1 MDGGPDGQRRNGPCI
16 ERGTIGQTAR
26 MARAIWSGTLTF
38 GLVTIPV
45 KLYPAVQRKTVRFN
59 QLDGEDN
66 SRIQQRRVN
75 SATGEEVPYDRLVK
89 GYEISP
95 DRYVVITQ
103 EELESLDPKR
113 SRTIEIED
121 FVDEA
126 EIDPIFY
133 DATYYVAP
141 GAGGAKPYRL
151 LLDSM
156 RESGRVGIARVVLR
170 TKEYLVALRP
180 TEGALQ
186 LSTLLFAD
194 EVVDPSG
201 VEELEAVAEADAS
214 ERELGI
220 AEQLIG
226 SLAASFEPE
235 KYTDEYRARVLDL
248 IDRKAQGEQIEI
260 VAAPAEAESPVPD
273 LMSALKASLDA
284 VREREPE
291 RAARKPAAK
300 KRAAKKPAAK
310 KPAAKRATASRK
322 PSR

>member
-1 MDGGPDGQRRNGPCI
+1 
-16 ERGTIGQTAR
+16 

-59 QLDGEDN
+59 QLDGEDG

-75 SATGEEVPYDRLVK
+75 SSTGEEVPFERLVK

-103 EELESLDPKR
+103 DELDALDPAR
-113 SRTIEIED
+113 TRTIEIED
-121 FVDEA
+121 FVDAA
-126 EIDPIFY
+126 EIDPVLY
-133 DATYYVAP
+133 DATYWVTP

-151 LLDSM
+151 LLDAM

-180 TEGALQ
+180 TDAALQ

-194 EVVDPSG
+194 EVVDPG
-201 VEELEAVAEADAS
+201 TLDDLEAVSGSDATD
-214 ERELGI
+214 RELAI

-226 SLAASFEPE
+226 SLAGPFEAGRY
-235 KYTDEYRARVLDL
+235 KDDYRQRVLDL
-248 IDRKAQGEQIEI
+248 IERKAQGEQIE
-260 VAAPAEAESPVPD
+260 VVAPAEQPASPVPD

-284 VREREPE
+284 VRDREGAGDGK
-291 RAARKPAAK
+291 AAAGKPAKKPAAG
-300 KRAAKKPAAK
+300 KRAAKKPAGPASKRAAK
-310 KPAAKRATASRK
+310 K
-322 PSR
+322 

>member
-1 MDGGPDGQRRNGPCI
+1 MDGGPDGARNRPCI
-16 ERGTIGQTAR
+16 ERARIGQTAR

-45 KLYPAVQRKTVRFN
+45 KLYPAVQRKAVRFN

-75 SATGEEVPYDRLVK
+75 SSTGEEVPYDRLVK

-103 EELESLDPKR
+103 EELDTLDPVR

-141 GAGGAKPYRL
+141 GQGGAKPYRL
-151 LLDSM
+151 LLEAM

-180 TEGALQ
+180 TENALQ

-194 EVVDPSG
+194 EVVDPAG
-201 VEELEAVAEADAS
+201 VEELDAVAEAQAS

-226 SLAASFEPE
+226 SLAAPFDPGRY
-235 KYTDEYRARVLDL
+235 KDEYRARVLDL

-260 VAAPAEAESPVPD
+260 VAAPAEAQSPVPD

-291 RAARKPAAK
+291 PARKKPAAK
-300 KRAAKKPAAK
+300 KRAAKKPAAR

>member
-1 MDGGPDGQRRNGPCI
+1 
-16 ERGTIGQTAR
+16 

-45 KLYPAVQRKTVRFN
+45 KLYPAVQRKAVRFN

-66 SRIQQRRVN
+66 ARIQQRRVN
-75 SATGEEVPYDRLVK
+75 SRTGEEVPYERLVK
-89 GYEISP
+89 GYEIAP

-103 EELESLDPKR
+103 DELDGLDPVR
-113 SRTIEIED
+113 ARTIEIED
-121 FVDEA
+121 FVDAA
-126 EIDPIFY
+126 EIDPILY
-133 DATYYVAP
+133 DTTYYLAP
-141 GAGGAKPYRL
+141 GAGGTKPYRL
-151 LLDSM
+151 LLDAM

-186 LSTLLFAD
+186 LTTLLFAD

-201 VEELEAVAEADAS
+201 VEELEGVAEAETSA
-214 ERELGI
+214 RELGI

-226 SLAASFEPE
+226 SLASPFEPAR
-235 KYTDEYRARVLDL
+235 YTDEYRARVLDL
-248 IDRKAQGEQIEI
+248 IERKAQGEQIEI
-260 VAAPAEAESPVPD
+260 AAAPAQAESPVPD

-284 VREREPE
+284 VRDREPRE
-291 RAARKPAAK
+291 AAAKPAAR

-310 KPAAKRATASRK
+310 KPAAKRSAAARK
-322 PSR
+322 PAR

>member
-1 MDGGPDGQRRNGPCI
+1 
-16 ERGTIGQTAR
+16 

-45 KLYPAVQRKTVRFN
+45 KLYPAVQRRTVRFN
-59 QLDGEDN
+59 QLDGEDG

-75 SATGEEVPYDRLVK
+75 SRTGEEVPYERLVK

-103 EELESLDPKR
+103 DELDALDPAR
-113 SRTIEIED
+113 TRTIEIED
-121 FVDEA
+121 FVDAA
-126 EIDPIFY
+126 EIDPVFY
-133 DATYYVAP
+133 DATYWVTP

-151 LLDSM
+151 LLDAM

-194 EVVDPSG
+194 ELVDAGSL
-201 VEELEAVAEADAS
+201 EDLEAVSDADATD
-214 ERELGI
+214 RELAI

-226 SLAASFEPE
+226 SLESPFEAGR
-235 KYTDEYRARVLDL
+235 YRDDYRERVLDL
-248 IDRKAQGEQIEI
+248 VERKAQGEQIE
-260 VAAPAEAESPVPD
+260 VAAPAEQPAGPVPD
-273 LMSALKASLDA
+273 LMSALRASLDA
-284 VREREPE
+284 VRDRDDAGGGGEATAKGAKGDGKTSSKP
-291 RAARKPAAK
+291 AKKPTARKRTANKPAAPAK
-300 KRAAKKPAAK
+300 KRAAKK
-310 KPAAKRATASRK
+310 
-322 PSR
+322 

>member
-1 MDGGPDGQRRNGPCI
+1 
-16 ERGTIGQTAR
+16 

-45 KLYPAVQRKTVRFN
+45 KLYPAVQRKAVRFN

-75 SATGEEVPYDRLVK
+75 SSTGEEVPYDRLVK
-89 GYEISP
+89 GYEIAP

-103 EELESLDPKR
+103 EELDSLDPVR
-113 SRTIEIED
+113 ARTIEIED
-121 FVDEA
+121 FVDGA
-126 EIDPIFY
+126 EIDPILY
-133 DATYYVAP
+133 DATYYLAP

-151 LLDSM
+151 LLDAM
-156 RESGRVGIARVVLR
+156 RRSGRVGIARVVLR

-180 TEGALQ
+180 TDGALQ
-186 LSTLLFAD
+186 LTTLLFAD

-201 VEELEAVAEADAS
+201 VEELDAVVEAETSD
-214 ERELGI
+214 RELGI

-226 SLAASFEPE
+226 SLAGPFEPE
-235 KYTDEYRARVLDL
+235 RYTDEYRARVLDL

-260 VAAPAEAESPVPD
+260 VTAAKAADSPVPD

-284 VREREPE
+284 VRDREPRE
-291 RAARKPAAK
+291 AAAKPAAR

-310 KPAAKRATASRK
+310 KPAAKRSAAARK
-322 PSR
+322 PAR

>member
-1 MDGGPDGQRRNGPCI
+1 
-16 ERGTIGQTAR
+16 

-45 KLYPAVQRKTVRFN
+45 KLYPAVQRKAVRFN

-75 SATGEEVPYDRLVK
+75 SSTGEEVPYDRLVK

-103 EELESLDPKR
+103 EELDGLDPVR
-113 SRTIEIED
+113 ARTIEIED
-121 FVDEA
+121 FVDAA
-126 EIDPIFY
+126 EIDPILY
-133 DATYYVAP
+133 DTTYYLAP

-151 LLDSM
+151 LLDAM
-156 RESGRVGIARVVLR
+156 RQSGRVGIARVVLR

-180 TEGALQ
+180 GDGALQ
-186 LSTLLFAD
+186 LTTLLFAD

-201 VEELEAVAEADAS
+201 VEELEAVGDAETSD
-214 ERELGI
+214 RELGI

-226 SLAASFEPE
+226 SLASPFEPE
-235 KYTDEYRARVLDL
+235 RYTDEYRARVLEL

-260 VAAPAEAESPVPD
+260 VAAPVEADSPVPD

-284 VREREPE
+284 VRDREPQAAPKKPAARK
-291 RAARKPAAK
+291 RAAKKPTAKKPAAK
-300 KRAAKKPAAK
+300 KRAP
-310 KPAAKRATASRK
+310 R
-322 PSR
+322 

>member
-1 MDGGPDGQRRNGPCI
+1 
-16 ERGTIGQTAR
+16 

-59 QLDGEDN
+59 QLDGEDG

-75 SATGEEVPYDRLVK
+75 SRTGEEVPYERLVK

-103 EELESLDPKR
+103 DELDALDPAR
-113 SRTIEIED
+113 TRTIEIQD
-121 FVDEA
+121 FVDAA
-126 EIDPIFY
+126 EIDPVLY
-133 DATYYVAP
+133 DATYWLAP

-151 LLDSM
+151 LLDAM

-170 TKEYLVALRP
+170 TKEHLVALRP
-180 TEGALQ
+180 TDAALQ

-194 EVVDPSG
+194 EVVDPG
-201 VEELEAVAEADAS
+201 TLEDLEAVGGSDVTG
-214 ERELGI
+214 RELAI

-226 SLAASFEPE
+226 SLAGPFEAGSY
-235 KYTDEYRARVLDL
+235 KDDYRERMLDL
-248 IDRKAQGEQIEI
+248 IERKAQGEQIEV
-260 VAAPAEAESPVPD
+260 VAPPERPSSPVPD

-284 VREREPE
+284 AHDRKGARGGK
-291 RAARKPAAK
+291 AAAAGDEKAPGKPAAR
-300 KRAAKKPAAK
+300 KRAAKKPAGPAK
-310 KPAAKRATASRK
+310 KRAAKQ
-322 PSR
+322 

>member
-1 MDGGPDGQRRNGPCI
+1 
-16 ERGTIGQTAR
+16 

-45 KLYPAVQRKTVRFN
+45 KLYPAVQRKAVRFN

-75 SATGEEVPYDRLVK
+75 SSTGEEVPYDRLVK
-89 GYEISP
+89 GYEIAP

-103 EELESLDPKR
+103 EELDSLDPVR
-113 SRTIEIED
+113 ARTIEIED
-121 FVDEA
+121 FVDGA
-126 EIDPIFY
+126 EIDPILY
-133 DATYYVAP
+133 DATYYLAP

-151 LLDSM
+151 PLDAM
-156 RESGRVGIARVVLR
+156 PRSGRVGIARVVLR

-180 TEGALQ
+180 TDGALQ
-186 LSTLLFAD
+186 LTTLLFAD

-201 VEELEAVAEADAS
+201 VEELDAVVEAETSD
-214 ERELGI
+214 RELGI

-226 SLAASFEPE
+226 SLAGPFEPE
-235 KYTDEYRARVLDL
+235 RYTDEYRARVLDL

-260 VAAPAEAESPVPD
+260 VTAAKAADSPVPD

-284 VREREPE
+284 VRDREPRE
-291 RAARKPAAK
+291 AAAKPAAR

-310 KPAAKRATASRK
+310 KPAAKRSAAARK
-322 PSR
+322 PAR

>member
-1 MDGGPDGQRRNGPCI
+1 
-16 ERGTIGQTAR
+16 

-45 KLYPAVQRKTVRFN
+45 KLYPAVQRKAVRFN

-66 SRIQQRRVN
+66 ARIQQRRVN
-75 SATGEEVPYDRLVK
+75 SRTGEEVPYERLVK
-89 GYEISP
+89 GYEIAP

-103 EELESLDPKR
+103 DELDGLDPVR
-113 SRTIEIED
+113 ARTIEIED
-121 FVDEA
+121 FVDAA
-126 EIDPIFY
+126 EIDPILY
-133 DATYYVAP
+133 DTTYYLAP
-141 GAGGAKPYRL
+141 GAGGTKPYRL
-151 LLDSM
+151 LLDAM

-186 LSTLLFAD
+186 LTTLLFAD

-201 VEELEAVAEADAS
+201 VEELEGVAEAETSA
-214 ERELGI
+214 RELGI

-226 SLAASFEPE
+226 SLASPFEPAR
-235 KYTDEYRARVLDL
+235 YTDEYRARVLDL

-260 VAAPAEAESPVPD
+260 AAAPAQAESPVPD

-284 VREREPE
+284 VRDREPRE
-291 RAARKPAAK
+291 AAAKPAAR

-310 KPAAKRATASRK
+310 KPAAKRSAAARK
-322 PSR
+322 PAR

>member
-1 MDGGPDGQRRNGPCI
+1 
-16 ERGTIGQTAR
+16 
-26 MARAIWSGTLTF
+26 MARAIWSGTLSF

-45 KLYPAVQRKTVRFN
+45 KLYPAVQRKAVRFN

-75 SATGEEVPYDRLVK
+75 SSTGEEVPYDRLVK

-103 EELESLDPKR
+103 DELDSLDPVR

-121 FVDEA
+121 FVDGA
-126 EIDPIFY
+126 EIDPILY
-133 DATYYVAP
+133 DATYYLAP

-151 LLDSM
+151 LLDAM

-170 TKEYLVALRP
+170 TKEYLVAVRP
-180 TEGALQ
+180 ADGALQ
-186 LSTLLFAD
+186 LTTLLFAD
-194 EVVDPSG
+194 EVVDARG
-201 VEELEAVAEADAS
+201 VEELEAVAEAQAS
-214 ERELGI
+214 ARELGI

-226 SLAASFEPE
+226 SLAGPFEPE
-235 KYTDEYRARVLDL
+235 RYTDEYRARILDL
-248 IDRKAQGEQIEI
+248 IERKAQGEQIEI
-260 VAAPAEAESPVPD
+260 VTAPAEAESPVPD

-284 VREREPE
+284 VREREP
-291 RAARKPAAK
+291 RP
-300 KRAAKKPAAK
+300 AAKKPAAGKRTARKAPAK
-310 KPAAKRATASRK
+310 KPAAKRASATRK

>member
-1 MDGGPDGQRRNGPCI
+1 
-16 ERGTIGQTAR
+16 

-45 KLYPAVQRKTVRFN
+45 KLYPAVQRKAVRFN

-75 SATGEEVPYDRLVK
+75 SSTGEEVPYDRLVK
-89 GYEISP
+89 GYEIAP

-103 EELESLDPKR
+103 EELDSLDPVR
-113 SRTIEIED
+113 ARTIEIED
-121 FVDEA
+121 FVDGA
-126 EIDPIFY
+126 EIDPILY

-151 LLDSM
+151 LLDAM
-156 RESGRVGIARVVLR
+156 RRSGRVGIARVVLR

-180 TEGALQ
+180 TDGALQ
-186 LSTLLFAD
+186 LTTLLFAD

-201 VEELEAVAEADAS
+201 VEELDAVVEAETSD
-214 ERELGI
+214 RELGI

-226 SLAASFEPE
+226 SLAGPFEPE
-235 KYTDEYRARVLDL
+235 RYTDEYRARVLDL

-260 VAAPAEAESPVPD
+260 VTAAKAADSPVPD

-284 VREREPE
+284 VRDREPRE
-291 RAARKPAAK
+291 AAAKPAAR

-310 KPAAKRATASRK
+310 KPAAKRSAAARK
-322 PSR
+322 PAR

>member
-1 MDGGPDGQRRNGPCI
+1 
-16 ERGTIGQTAR
+16 

-45 KLYPAVQRKTVRFN
+45 KLYPAVQRKAVRFN

-66 SRIQQRRVN
+66 ARIQQRRVN
-75 SATGEEVPYDRLVK
+75 SRTGEEVPYERLVK
-89 GYEISP
+89 GYEIAP

-103 EELESLDPKR
+103 DELDGLDPVR
-113 SRTIEIED
+113 ARTIEIED
-121 FVDEA
+121 FVDAA
-126 EIDPIFY
+126 EIDPILY
-133 DATYYVAP
+133 DTTYYLAP
-141 GAGGAKPYRL
+141 GAGGTKPYRL
-151 LLDSM
+151 LLDAM

-186 LSTLLFAD
+186 LTTLLFAD

-201 VEELEAVAEADAS
+201 VEELEGVAEAETS
-214 ERELGI
+214 VRELGI

-226 SLAASFEPE
+226 SLASPFEPAR
-235 KYTDEYRARVLDL
+235 YTDEYRARVLDL

-260 VAAPAEAESPVPD
+260 AAAPAQAESPVPD

-284 VREREPE
+284 VRDREPRE
-291 RAARKPAAK
+291 AAAKPAAR

-310 KPAAKRATASRK
+310 KPAAKRSAAARK
-322 PSR
+322 PAR

>member
-1 MDGGPDGQRRNGPCI
+1 
-16 ERGTIGQTAR
+16 

-45 KLYPAVQRKTVRFN
+45 KLYPAVQRKAVRFN

-103 EELESLDPKR
+103 EELDSLDPVR

-121 FVDEA
+121 FVDGG
-126 EIDPIFY
+126 EIDPILY

-151 LLDSM
+151 LLDAM
-156 RESGRVGIARVVLR
+156 RDSGRVGIARVVLR

-180 TEGALQ
+180 TDGALQ

-201 VEELEAVAEADAS
+201 VEELEAVAEAQAT

-235 KYTDEYRARVLDL
+235 KYTDEYRARLLDL

-260 VAAPAEAESPVPD
+260 VTAKSEAPSPVPD

-284 VREREPE
+284 VREREPQ
-291 RAARKPAAK
+291 APATKPAAK
-300 KRAAKKPAAK
+300 TRAARKPAAK
-310 KPAAKRATASRK
+310 KPAAKRASATRK

>member
-1 MDGGPDGQRRNGPCI
+1 
-16 ERGTIGQTAR
+16 

-45 KLYPAVQRKTVRFN
+45 KLYPAVQRKAVRFN

-103 EELESLDPKR
+103 EELDSLDPKR
-113 SRTIEIED
+113 TRTIEIED

-151 LLDSM
+151 LLDAM
-156 RESGRVGIARVVLR
+156 RQSGRVGIARVVLR

-194 EVVDPSG
+194 EVVDQSG
-201 VEELEAVAEADAS
+201 VEELEAVAEAEAS

-226 SLAASFEPE
+226 SLAAPFDPE
-235 KYTDEYRARVLDL
+235 KYTRRVPGPRAGPHRAQGPGRADRDRGGPSRGRKPRPGPHERPQGEPRRGPRAR
-248 IDRKAQGEQIEI
+248 AG
-260 VAAPAEAESPVPD
+260 
-273 LMSALKASLDA
+273 
-284 VREREPE
+284 
-291 RAARKPAAK
+291 AAREEARREEARSQEARCEEAGRQARDGCSQALALT
-300 KRAAKKPAAK
+300 RAL
-310 KPAAKRATASRK
+310 SR
-322 PSR
+322 

>member
-1 MDGGPDGQRRNGPCI
+1 MDAGPDGPGRNGPCI
-16 ERGTIGQTAR
+16 ERGAIGQTAA

-45 KLYPAVQRKTVRFN
+45 KLYPAVQRKAVRFN

-103 EELESLDPKR
+103 EELDSLDPKR
-113 SRTIEIED
+113 TRTIEIED

-156 RESGRVGIARVVLR
+156 RQSGRVGIARVVLR

-194 EVVDPSG
+194 EVVDQSG
-201 VEELEAVAEADAS
+201 VEELEAVAEAEAS

-226 SLAASFEPE
+226 SLATPFDPE

-248 IDRKAQGEQIEI
+248 IERKAQGEQIEI

-291 RAARKPAAK
+291 RPAKKPAAK

-310 KPAAKRATASRK
+310 KPAAKRATAARK